1 MSDGSN
7 LLQCPFFRN
16 GDDPFHQDGESK
28 GFSLCDYWRWMG
40 SDLVMNIQRGVLAE
54 YIVAKALDAETLK
67 WPRSPWEGND
77 VKLCHRDGTIEV
89 KSAAHV
95 QAWHRKN
102 SKPTPVS
109 FNIDTKKYGSEG
121 FKHGRS
127 FYVSAF
133 VFCVLGK
140 PGLPLVYPDPLDLS
154 QWEFYVLMSE
164 VLDDEVRDQKTI
176 RLRPLRELVKRKG
189 RKADFDGLLD
199 AIDDSFDLYPLKGG
213 IF

>member
-1 MSDGSN
+1 M
-7 LLQCPFFRN
+7 
-16 GDDPFHQDGESK
+16 
-28 GFSLCDYWRWMG
+28 M
-40 SDLVMNIQRGVLAE
+40 
-54 YIVAKALDAETLK
+54 
-67 WPRSPWEGND
+67 
-77 VKLCHRDGTIEV
+77 LCHKDGTIEV
-89 KSAAHV
+89 KRAAHV
-95 QAWHRKN
+95 QAWHRIN

-189 RKADFDGLLD
+189 RKTVFDGLRD
-199 AIDDSFDLYPLKGG
+199 AIDESFDLYPLKGG